1 MSAIARQ
8 QRVKGDNFCEEADKT
23 LAKRTWL
30 SSGTEQKHEDAA
42 ELYMKAGNAYKVGG
56 AFSEAGG
63 AFTKAA
69 DIFTDKLKN
78 TMEASSCMTQ
88 AGHAYKK
95 VDPESAIVAY
105 RAAISHMCNASR
117 LTQAAKLSKEVAEL
131 YENQQSDAEGSVNLA
146 IESYQQAAELFDMEQ
161 QKSQSMAC
169 LLKVAEL
176 CSAAMDPPDL
186 KRAAGIYDQQ
196 GKNSLDSNLL
206 KFHAKGHFL
215 HSILCDLANQ
225 DAVGAAQ
232 AFQRYGSLD
241 YTFGESRE
249 GKFGG
254 ALIESVENYDVEG
267 LATAC
272 VEFDRITKLDPWKTT
287 MLVKIRRTIEGE
299 HGDDGEDDVD
309 LT

>member
-1 MSAIARQ
+1 MSAVARQ
-8 QRVKGDNFCEEADKT
+8 QRIRGDTFLEEADKT

-30 SSGTEQKHEDAA
+30 QSGTEEKHENAA
-42 ELYMKAGNAYKVGG
+42 ELYLKAGNAYKVGG
-56 AFSEAGG
+56 GFNEAGEAFS
-63 AFTKAA
+63 KAA
-69 DIFTDKLKN
+69 DIFTNKLKN
-78 TMEASSCMTQ
+78 MVEASNCMTK

-95 VDPESAIVAY
+95 VDPEAAIAAY
-105 RAAISHMCNASR
+105 RTAISHMCNASR

-131 YENQQSDAEGSVNLA
+131 YENQQSDAEDCVSLA

-161 QKSQSMAC
+161 QKSQCMAC

-186 KRAAGIYDQQ
+186 KRAADIYNEQ

-215 HSILCDLANQ
+215 HSILCHLANQ
-225 DAVGAAQ
+225 DAVGGSQ

-241 YTFGESRE
+241 YTFAESRE
-249 GKFGG
+249 GKLAG
-254 ALIESVENYDVEG
+254 ALLESVENYDVEG
-267 LATAC
+267 FATAC
-272 VEFDRITKLDPWKTT
+272 VEFDRITTLDPWKTS
-287 MLVKIRRTIEGE
+287 MLVKVRRTIEGE